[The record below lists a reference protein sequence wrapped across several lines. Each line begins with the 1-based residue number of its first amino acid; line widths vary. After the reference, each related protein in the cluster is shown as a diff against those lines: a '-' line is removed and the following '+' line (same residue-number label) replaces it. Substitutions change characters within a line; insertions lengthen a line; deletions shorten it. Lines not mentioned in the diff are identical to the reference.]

1 MNGLLKRCSPLLLTP
16 LLLAGACN
24 KDTTMSDTQ
33 LMKSRPAQAPAG
45 VAADDTKMNVRDRG
59 STMTPVDQ
67 SNAPEDLNTTAQIR
81 KALMAD
87 DSLSTTAKNAKVITA
102 NGVVL
107 LRGAVKT
114 PEERS
119 ALEQKAAQLAGPN
132 RVENQ
137 LDVVASQ

>member
-1 MNGLLKRCSPLLLTP
+1 MNALLKGCTPLLLTP
-16 LLLAGACN
+16 LLLAGACQ
-24 KDTTMSDTQ
+24 KESTATDTQ
-33 LMKSRPAQAPAG
+33 LMKSRPAPAPSG
-45 VAADDTKMNVRDRG
+45 VAADDTKMNVRDRAP
-59 STMTPVDQ
+59 TMTPLDQ

-87 DSLSTTAKNAKVITA
+87 DSLSTDAKNAKVITA

-114 PEERS
+114 PEERR
-119 ALEQKAAQLAGPN
+119 ALEAKATQLAGPN